1 MSKPVPPAPDPSAI
15 GVIPKPPFAR
25 LPDPSGLFARRAARC
40 RKLAAGHDLGPF
52 LGFLAG
58 LAEAQHAVGAGAG
71 AGAGAGLGSPAMPT
85 AETLERAERH
95 AMPPLDRA
103 GFRAGP
109 ETMALIDRLLALVA
123 EAEMPAAARA
133 AVERVTAA
141 DDAARA
147 EMAANVLADAI
158 PFEAVA
164 EHALVAAALQ
174 VQFAGLAAGL
184 DAGRLKAVGDG
195 VCPACGGPPSASLI
209 VGWTPN
215 PGVRYCSCSLCGT
228 LWNYVR
234 AKCTIC
240 GSTSKISFREIEGG
254 GGLVKAELCGE
265 CHGYVKVMYQQQQP
279 DLDPIADDVATLGL
293 DLLVQDLGFRR
304 GAVNPFLIGY

>member
-1 MSKPVPPAPDPSAI
+1 MSKPVPPAPDPSVI

-25 LPDPSGLFARRAARC
+25 LPDPSDLFARRAARY
-40 RKLAAGHDLGPF
+40 RKLAEGHDLGPF

-58 LAEAQHAVGAGAG
+58 LAEAQHR
-71 AGAGAGLGSPAMPT
+71 AGAGLGSRAMPA

-123 EAEMPAAARA
+123 EADMPAAARA

-141 DDAARA
+141 DDEARA

-164 EHALVAAALQ
+164 EHALVAAVLQ
-174 VQFAGLAAGL
+174 VEFAGLAAGL
-184 DAGRLKAVGDG
+184 DAGSLKAVGDG

-240 GSTSKISFREIEGG
+240 GSTSQISFREIEGS
-254 GGLVKAELCGE
+254 GGLVKAEICGE

-293 DLLVQDLGFRR
+293 DLLVRDLGFRR
-304 GAVNPFLIGY
+304 GAVNPFLTGY